1 MKPLA
6 KKALPPKVRKS
17 LKKLG
22 EDLRTARLRRNI
34 LVAQLAERAG
44 VAPGTILRL
53 ENGDPGVGMGTLVLA
68 MWLLGLNDRMMQ
80 LVDDTQDGMGLAL
93 ETEQRRKRARRVVFK
108 AEPSG
113 ARHEK

>member
-22 EDLRTARLRRNI
+22 DDLRTARLRRNI
-34 LVAQLAERAG
+34 LVAHLAERAG

-53 ENGDPGVGMGTLVLA
+53 ENGDPGVGIGTLVLA

-80 LVDDTQDGMGLAL
+80 LADETKDDMGMVL
-93 ETEQRRKRARRVVFK
+93 EAEQRRKRARKVVFK

>member
-22 EDLRTARLRRNI
+22 DDLRTARLRRNV
-34 LVAQLAERAG
+34 LVAHLAERAG
-44 VAPGTILRL
+44 VSTGTILRL

-68 MWLLGLNDRMMQ
+68 MWLLGLNHRMME
-80 LVDDTQDGMGLAL
+80 LVDETQDGMGLVL
-93 ETEQRRKRARRVVFK
+93 EAERRRKRARKVVFK
-108 AEPSG
+108 AE
-113 ARHEK
+113 